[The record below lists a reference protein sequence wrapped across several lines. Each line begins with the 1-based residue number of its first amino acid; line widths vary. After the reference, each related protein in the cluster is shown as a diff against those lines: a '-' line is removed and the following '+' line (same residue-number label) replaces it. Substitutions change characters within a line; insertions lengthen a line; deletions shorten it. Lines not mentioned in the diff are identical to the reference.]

1 MKKKKEKIKEKLIK
15 NKKAI
20 GILHISHTLC
30 SKLYIYIYIYIYIIV
45 FRFPTIQSAQLVEL
59 TYKR

>member
-30 SKLYIYIYIYIYIIV
+30 SKLYIYIYIYIIV